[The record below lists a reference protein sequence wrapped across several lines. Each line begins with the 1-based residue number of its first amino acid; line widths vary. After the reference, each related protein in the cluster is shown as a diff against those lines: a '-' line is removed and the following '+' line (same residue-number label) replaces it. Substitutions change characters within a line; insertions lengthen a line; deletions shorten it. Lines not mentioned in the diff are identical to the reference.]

1 MLEILT
7 ILIYLIAIEHLGIMA
22 LEMWGRPEQQAR
34 AFGMPITFVRQVH
47 AQKALANQGIYN
59 GMLAVILIL
68 AQWLLPMPTSLITT
82 ALLLGFIVIV
92 ALYGSLT
99 VKRQIFWLQGFPALV
114 TLIILLSQLI

>member
-1 MLEILT
+1 MFEILT

-34 AFGMPITFVRQVH
+34 AFGMPITFVRQVS

-114 TLIILLSQLI
+114 ALIILLSQLI

>member
-34 AFGMPITFVRQVH
+34 AFGMPITFVRQVT

-59 GMLAVILIL
+59 GMLAGILIL

>member
-1 MLEILT
+1 MFEILT

-68 AQWLLPMPTSLITT
+68 AQWLLPIPTSLITT

>member
-1 MLEILT
+1 MFEILT

-34 AFGMPITFVRQVH
+34 AFGMPITFVHQVH
-47 AQKALANQGIYN
+47 AQKSLANQGIYN

-114 TLIILLSQLI
+114 ALIILLSQLI

>member
-1 MLEILT
+1 MFEILT

-99 VKRQIFWLQGFPALV
+99 VKRQIFWLQGFPALF

>member
-1 MLEILT
+1 MFEILT

>member
-34 AFGMPITFVRQVH
+34 AFGMPITFVRQVP

-68 AQWLLPMPTSLITT
+68 AQWLLPIPTSLITT

>member
-1 MLEILT
+1 MLEIST

-34 AFGMPITFVRQVH
+34 AFGMPITFVRQVP
-47 AQKALANQGIYN
+47 AKKALANQGIYN

-114 TLIILLSQLI
+114 ALIILLSQPI

>member
-1 MLEILT
+1 MFEILT

-34 AFGMPITFVRQVH
+34 AFGMPITFVHQVP
-47 AQKALANQGIYN
+47 AQKSLANQGIYN

-114 TLIILLSQLI
+114 ALIILLSQLI